1 MSTIFTHERV
11 DLAAGLLAIPTLL
24 WGGNALQTIQVTR
37 NTPRNPQQ
45 AIGYLGVVDYTRG
58 IVTSDVSLDTFLV
71 EHNGGGEANLL
82 ASANSAINK
91 YAAQTITAGTES
103 YALTSFALACAAG
116 APTTANYGWMT
127 AGMASYLKTKAA
139 PAVSNGDVFAM
150 VLGDEGSGLALVAEW
165 GDMDGDTDGDQGP
178 TTSTIPVIHDD
189 GTSGTVSDSGIPAG
203 VQNVNIQGNIN
214 RDNVLDIRSS
224 LPCAFITT
232 YPVGITMDMEVY
244 QLPGTTDPSTTPPA
258 WNYLKS
264 LSIVSAADATKI
276 YAKITGLAKQTETE
290 SIGVGRYLSYNVN
303 FQGSEIWMPL
313 KALV

>member
-1 MSTIFTHERV
+1 MGTIFTHERV
-11 DLAAGLLAIPTLL
+11 DLATGLLAVPTLL
-24 WGGNALQTIQVTR
+24 WGGNALQSIQITR

-71 EHNGGGEANLL
+71 EHNTDATLL
-82 ASANSAINK
+82 ASAASAINK

-127 AGMASYLKTKAA
+127 AGLASYLKTKAA
-139 PAVSNGDVFAM
+139 PAVSDGNVFAM
-150 VLGDEGSGLALVAEW
+150 VLGDEGSGLSLVAEW
-165 GDMDGDTDGDQGP
+165 GDMDEETDGNQTP
-178 TTSTIPVIHDD
+178 STSTIPVIHDD
-189 GTSGTVSDSGIPAG
+189 GTSGTVGDSGLPAG
-203 VQNVNIQGNIN
+203 VQSVNIQGNIN
-214 RDNVLDIRSS
+214 RDNVLDVRSS

-258 WNYLKS
+258 WNFLKS

-276 YAKITGLAKQTETE
+276 YAKITGLAKQSETE
-290 SIGVGRYLSYNVN
+290 AIGVGRYLSYNVN

-313 KALV
+313 KSLS